1 MPAFDLH
8 GTGTVSTRPERTPP
22 LDNGP
27 RYAAGGAEL
36 TPDDI
41 NDMWSNLRNL
51 LAALDGDPDDDDDA
65 LKNAVLTA
73 LAARLAEGETLNRLE
88 DGDGFVRMTD
98 AERAKLAALYDN
110 FKGVYADLATLA
122 GAVAG
127 GSGFW
132 SILTNGSGG
141 VATFAAW
148 DSDSAVPQWID
159 TGLSLPASMLKS
171 DTTAN
176 LTKGYTATAYPING
190 GSAVTTGTITPDPA
204 NGNLQRYING
214 GAHTLAA
221 PTAAGDYTITT
232 QITNNGSAGAVTLSG
247 FTKTSGDSLTTT
259 NGHHFLLHIIKLNGF
274 TRCYKE
280 ALQ

>member
-22 LDNGP
+22 LDAGP
-27 RYAAGGAEL
+27 RFAAPDTEL

-41 NDMWSNLRNL
+41 NDVWGNLRGL
-51 LAALDGDPDDDDDA
+51 LQALGGDPDDDDDA
-65 LKNAVLTA
+65 LKNAATAA
-73 LAARLAEGETLNRLE
+73 LAACIQAGETLARSHRRRRLRAH
-88 DGDGFVRMTD
+88 DVR
-98 AERAKLAALYDN
+98 RADQRSPRWPTN
-110 FKGVYADLATLA
+110 FKGVHANLAALA

-127 GSGFW
+127 SSGFW
-132 SILTNGSGG
+132 ALLTNGSGG

-148 DSDSAVPQWID
+148 DSDAAVPQWVD

-176 LTKGYTATAYPING
+176 LTKGYTATGYDA
-190 GSAVTTGTITPDPA
+190 GTKSSGTFTPDPA

-221 PTAAGDYTITT
+221 PSASGDYDISIE
-232 QITNNGSAGAVTLSG
+232 ITNNGSAGAVTLSG
-247 FTKTSGDSLTTT
+247 FDRVAGDSLTTT
-259 NGHHFLLHIIKLNGF
+259 NTHRFYLHIRKLNAK
-274 TRCYKE
+274 TRVYKE
-280 ALQ
+280 AQQ

>member
-22 LDNGP
+22 LDAGP
-27 RYAAGGAEL
+27 RFAAPDTEL

-41 NDMWSNLRNL
+41 NDVWGNLRGL
-51 LAALDGDPDDDDDA
+51 LQALGGDPDDDDDA
-65 LKNAVLTA
+65 LKNAATAA
-73 LAARLAEGETLNRLE
+73 LAACIQAGETLARIT
-88 DGDGFVRMTD
+88 DGGGFVRMTS
-98 AERAKLAALYDN
+98 AERTKLAALADN
-110 FKGVYADLATLA
+110 FKGVHANLAALA

-127 GSGFW
+127 SSGFW
-132 SILTNGSGG
+132 ALLTNGSGG

-148 DSDSAVPQWID
+148 DSDAAVPQWVD

-176 LTKGYTATAYPING
+176 LTKGYTATGYDA
-190 GSAVTTGTITPDPA
+190 GTKSSGTFTPDPA

-221 PTAAGDYTITT
+221 PSASGDYDISIE
-232 QITNNGSAGAVTLSG
+232 ITNNGSAGAVTLSG
-247 FTKTSGDSLTTT
+247 FDRVAGDSLTTT
-259 NGHHFLLHIIKLNGF
+259 NTHRFYLHIRKLNAK
-274 TRCYKE
+274 TRVYKE
-280 ALQ
+280 AQQ